1 MSKTESSKE
10 SAANLLNFV
19 VQDYHYREPK
29 DLFGALEVFL
39 TKNWGAGALY
49 AFSLP
54 KNKFDEGQNALKT
67 CRGIWNKKL
76 LLKSMSEEHAEHILG
91 RIIAEGP
98 KIGTCE
104 WHENRLVIFGPALDD
119 QFYFAFCDLAL
130 NPGVELLSPMATYV
144 ESMLKQISR
153 QMKLDHLQSLVHM
166 DDVTGLYNQRKL
178 LKDLDACIERFHKI
192 KEPFAVLFV
201 DIDHFKQVNDGHG
214 HIVGTQLLAEVAGV
228 IRGVLRD
235 SDLCYRYGGDEFVV
249 IIPGSNGNEG
259 RVIGERLLRAIRN
272 KEFEIQDIDQ
282 NREAHRLKL
291 SASIGVAGFP
301 EEAKTR
307 DEVLSIADKMMYQAK
322 ESGRGQVCRAGE
334 LFSDS

>member
-1 MSKTESSKE
+1 MQDSNENSL
-10 SAANLLNFV
+10 NLLNFV

-39 TKNWGAGALY
+39 SKQWGSGPLF

-54 KNKFDEGQNALKT
+54 KEKFHVAGAALRK

-76 LLKSMSEEHAEHILG
+76 LLKSMSEANAEKVLSHIISDG
-91 RIIAEGP
+91 AKHGV
-98 KIGTCE
+98 CE
-104 WHENRLVIFGPALDD
+104 WHENRLVVYGPALDD
-119 QFYFAFCDLAL
+119 QYFFAFCDLAKH
-130 NPGVELLSPMATYV
+130 PEAELLAPLATYV
-144 ESMLKQISR
+144 ESMLRQISR

-192 KEPFAVLFV
+192 NEPFAVLFV

-214 HIVGTQLLAEVAGV
+214 HIVGTQLLSEVATV

-259 RVIGERLLRAIRN
+259 RVIGERLLRAIRSKN
-272 KEFEIQDIDQ
+272 FEIEDIDSKK
-282 NREAHRLKL
+282 EAHRLKL

-301 EEAKTR
+301 EEARSR
-307 DEVLSIADKMMYQAK
+307 DEVLAIADKMMYQAK